1 MYFYNNHKILITL
14 LILSFI
20 LIFINID
27 FQIKKFG
34 KVLNHQDGSEY
45 HGIIKSPPELKI
57 WKHASEFKSDISI
70 KNLQPYEFRHHFL
83 PPKILGFSSKL
94 FKIEF
99 YDKQKDI
106 NIKNLNYFFYFQI
119 IFYYLCVI
127 AFYFKLIKIN
137 IKRSIINITVFFL
150 IFEPT
155 INQYNST
162 IFGETIFFSLLILIF
177 TYLIDLPKRNSN
189 YFVLGLLFAILYLQR
204 SVAMFLI
211 LVPVII
217 IFFRFRYKSILKIAY
232 LIAPFLITLLLL
244 GSLNYKRSGV
254 FYFLPTQTID
264 NLYNY
269 FLPKVDTKISNI
281 TLSESK
287 KKLMKI
293 KYDFAI
299 KNNLD
304 LSSEG
309 DRIVFYNFQK
319 ERAITMMMNNK
330 LITFKEALIS
340 SIHSALL
347 NPVEIINTRIKGKDY
362 YKSNLHQKYLKYRM
376 LYSFLIYLIVLVGF
390 YYSIKKKYIA
400 PHILLLIG
408 IYFFVISSWV
418 GYTRYFVPTL
428 LSLCLYFG
436 FGIDFI
442 FSKVKRNYSNNV

>member
-1 MYFYNNHKILITL
+1 MYFYNQHKTLITL
-14 LILSFI
+14 LALSF
-20 LIFINID
+20 LLFFINID
-27 FQIKKFG
+27 FQITKFG
-34 KVLNHQDGSEY
+34 KVLKNQDGSEY

-57 WKHASEFKSDISI
+57 WKKASEFKSDISI

-83 PPKILGFSSKL
+83 PPKILGLLSTF

-99 YDKQKDI
+99 YDHKNNI

-119 IFYYLCVI
+119 FFYYLCVI
-127 AFYFKLIKIN
+127 AFYLKLTKIN
-137 IKRSIINITVFFL
+137 IKKSIINITVCFL

-155 INQYNST
+155 ISQYNST

-177 TYLIDLPKRNSN
+177 AYLIDLPKKNYN
-189 YFVLGLLFAILYLQR
+189 YFLLGLLFAILYLQR

-211 LVPVII
+211 VVPILI
-217 IFFRFRYKSILKIAY
+217 LLFKFRYKSILKILY
-232 LIAPFLITLLLL
+232 LLTPFLIVLLLL
-244 GSLNYKRSGV
+244 GSLNYKRSGI

-269 FLPKVDTKISNI
+269 FLPKVDAKIFNI
-281 TLSESK
+281 TSSESK
-287 KKLMKI
+287 KKLMNI
-293 KYDFAI
+293 KDNFVI

-304 LSSEG
+304 LSKEG

-319 ERAITMMMNNK
+319 KKAINTMMDNK
-330 LITFKEALIS
+330 LITFEKALIS
-340 SIHSALL
+340 SFHSTLL
-347 NPVEIINTRIKGKDY
+347 NPMEIVSTRIKGKDY
-362 YKSNLHQKYLKYRM
+362 YKSELHQKNIKYRI
-376 LYSFLIYLIVLVGF
+376 LYSFLIYLIIFIGF
-390 YYSIKKKYIA
+390 FYSIKQKHIA
-400 PHILLLIG
+400 PHILLLVG

-442 FSKVKRNYSNNV
+442 FSKLKRNYSNNV

>member
-1 MYFYNNHKILITL
+1 MYFYSNHKILITL
-14 LILSFI
+14 LILSFT
-20 LIFINID
+20 LIFVNID

-34 KVLNHQDGSEY
+34 KVLKHQDGSEY

-83 PPKILGFSSKL
+83 PPKILGFSSKI

-106 NIKNLNYFFYFQI
+106 NIKNLNFFFYFQI
-119 IFYYLCVI
+119 IFYYLSVI

-137 IKRSIINITVFFL
+137 IKRSIINITVCFL

-177 TYLIDLPKRNSN
+177 TYLVDLPKKNFK

-244 GSLNYKRSGV
+244 GSLNYKRSGI

-269 FLPKVDTKISNI
+269 FLPKVDTKIFNI
-281 TLSESK
+281 TSSESK
-287 KKLMKI
+287 KKLMEI

-304 LSSEG
+304 LSNEG

-319 ERAITMMMNNK
+319 EQAITMMMNNK

-340 SIHSALL
+340 SMHSALI

-362 YKSNLHQKYLKYRM
+362 YKSDLHQKYLKYRM
-376 LYSFLIYLIVLVGF
+376 LYSFLIYLIIFFGF
-390 YYSIKKKYIA
+390 FYSIKKKYIA
-400 PHILLLIG
+400 PHILLLVG
-408 IYFFVISSWV
+408 MYFFVISSWV

-442 FSKVKRNYSNNV
+442 FSKLKRNYSNNV

>member
-1 MYFYNNHKILITL
+1 MYFYNQHKTLITL
-14 LILSFI
+14 LALSF
-20 LIFINID
+20 LLFFINID
-27 FQIKKFG
+27 FQITKFG
-34 KVLNHQDGSEY
+34 KILKNQDGSEY

-57 WKHASEFKSDISI
+57 WKKASEFKSDISI

-83 PPKILGFSSKL
+83 PPKILGLLSTF

-99 YDKQKDI
+99 YDHKNNI

-119 IFYYLCVI
+119 FFYYLCVI
-127 AFYFKLIKIN
+127 AFYLKLTKIN
-137 IKRSIINITVFFL
+137 IKKSIINITVCFL

-155 INQYNST
+155 ISQYNST

-177 TYLIDLPKRNSN
+177 AYLIDLPKKNYN
-189 YFVLGLLFAILYLQR
+189 YFLLGLLFAILYLQR

-211 LVPVII
+211 VVPILI
-217 IFFRFRYKSILKIAY
+217 LLFKFRYKSILKILY
-232 LIAPFLITLLLL
+232 LLTPFLIVLLLL
-244 GSLNYKRSGV
+244 GSLNYKRSGI

-269 FLPKVDTKISNI
+269 FLPKVDAKIFNI
-281 TLSESK
+281 TSSESK
-287 KKLMKI
+287 KKLMNI
-293 KYDFAI
+293 KDNFVI

-304 LSSEG
+304 LSKEG

-319 ERAITMMMNNK
+319 KKAINTMMDNK
-330 LITFKEALIS
+330 LITFEKALIS
-340 SIHSALL
+340 SFHSTLL
-347 NPVEIINTRIKGKDY
+347 NPMEIVSTRIKGKDY
-362 YKSNLHQKYLKYRM
+362 YKSELHQKNIKYRI
-376 LYSFLIYLIVLVGF
+376 LYSFLIYLIIFIGF
-390 YYSIKKKYIA
+390 FYSIKQKHIA
-400 PHILLLIG
+400 PHILLLVG

-442 FSKVKRNYSNNV
+442 FSKLKRNYSNNV

>member
-1 MYFYNNHKILITL
+1 MYFHNQHKTLITL

-20 LIFINID
+20 LFFINID

-34 KVLNHQDGSEY
+34 KVLKNQDGSEY

-57 WKHASEFKSDISI
+57 WEKASDFKSDISL

-83 PPKILGFSSKL
+83 PPKILGLSSMF

-99 YDKQKDI
+99 YDPKKNI

-119 IFYYLCVI
+119 FFYYLCVI
-127 AFYFKLIKIN
+127 AFYLKLTKIN
-137 IKRSIINITVFFL
+137 IKKSIINITVCFL

-177 TYLIDLPKRNSN
+177 TFLIDLPKNNYN
-189 YFVLGLLFAILYLQR
+189 YFLIGLLFAILYLQR
-204 SVAMFLI
+204 SVAMFFIVVPILI
-211 LVPVII
+211 LL
-217 IFFRFRYKSILKIAY
+217 FKFRYKSIFKILY
-232 LIAPFLITLLLL
+232 LLTPFLIVLLLL
-244 GSLNYKRSGV
+244 GSLNYKRSGI

-269 FLPKVDTKISNI
+269 FLPKIDAKIFNI
-281 TLSESK
+281 TSSESK
-287 KKLMKI
+287 KKLKNI
-293 KYDFAI
+293 KDNFVI

-304 LSSEG
+304 LSKEG

-319 ERAITMMMNNK
+319 KKAINTMMDNK
-330 LITFKEALIS
+330 LITFEKALIS
-340 SIHSALL
+340 SFHSTLL
-347 NPVEIINTRIKGKDY
+347 NPMEIVNTRIKGKDY
-362 YKSNLHQKYLKYRM
+362 YKSELHQKNIKYRIF
-376 LYSFLIYLIVLVGF
+376 YSFLIYLIILIGF
-390 YYSIKKKYIA
+390 FYSIKKKYIA
-400 PHILLLIG
+400 PHILLLVG

-436 FGIDFI
+436 FGIDFV
-442 FSKVKRNYSNNV
+442 FSKLKRNYSDNV

>member
-1 MYFYNNHKILITL
+1 MYFYNQHKTLITL
-14 LILSFI
+14 LALSF
-20 LIFINID
+20 LLFFINID
-27 FQIKKFG
+27 FQITKFG
-34 KVLNHQDGSEY
+34 KILKNQDGSEY

-57 WKHASEFKSDISI
+57 WKKASEFKSDISI

-83 PPKILGFSSKL
+83 PPKILGLLSTF

-99 YDKQKDI
+99 YDHKNNI

-119 IFYYLCVI
+119 FFYYLCVI
-127 AFYFKLIKIN
+127 VFYLKLTKIN
-137 IKRSIINITVFFL
+137 IKKSIINITVCFL

-155 INQYNST
+155 ISQYNST

-177 TYLIDLPKRNSN
+177 AYLIDLPKKNYN
-189 YFVLGLLFAILYLQR
+189 YFLLGLLFAILYLQR

-211 LVPVII
+211 VVPILI
-217 IFFRFRYKSILKIAY
+217 LLFKFRYKSILKILY
-232 LIAPFLITLLLL
+232 LLTPFLIVLLLL
-244 GSLNYKRSGV
+244 GSLNYKRSGI
-254 FYFLPTQTID
+254 FYFLPTQTKD

-269 FLPKVDTKISNI
+269 FLPKVDAKIFNI
-281 TLSESK
+281 TSSESK

-293 KYDFAI
+293 KDNFVI

-304 LSSEG
+304 LSKEG

-319 ERAITMMMNNK
+319 NKAINTMMDNK
-330 LITFKEALIS
+330 LITFEKALIS
-340 SIHSALL
+340 SFHSTLL
-347 NPVEIINTRIKGKDY
+347 NPMEIVSTRIKGKDY
-362 YKSNLHQKYLKYRM
+362 YKSELHQKNIKYRI
-376 LYSFLIYLIVLVGF
+376 LYSFLIYLIIFIGF
-390 YYSIKKKYIA
+390 FYSIKEKYIA
-400 PHILLLIG
+400 PHILLLVG

-442 FSKVKRNYSNNV
+442 FSKLKGNYSNNV

>member
-20 LIFINID
+20 LIFVNID

-34 KVLNHQDGSEY
+34 KVLKHQDGSEY

-127 AFYFKLIKIN
+127 VFYFKLIKIN
-137 IKRSIINITVFFL
+137 IKRSIINITVCFL

-177 TYLIDLPKRNSN
+177 AYLIDLPKRNFN

-269 FLPKVDTKISNI
+269 FLPKVDTKIFNI
-281 TLSESK
+281 TSSESK
-287 KKLMKI
+287 KKLMEI

-304 LSSEG
+304 LSSEV

-319 ERAITMMMNNK
+319 EQAITMMMNNK

-340 SIHSALL
+340 SIHSALI

-362 YKSNLHQKYLKYRM
+362 YKSDLHQKYLKYRI
-376 LYSFLIYLIVLVGF
+376 LYSFLIYLIIFFGF
-390 YYSIKKKYIA
+390 FYSIKKKYIA
-400 PHILLLIG
+400 PHVLLLVG
-408 IYFFVISSWV
+408 MYFFVISSWV

-442 FSKVKRNYSNNV
+442 FSKLKRNYSNNV